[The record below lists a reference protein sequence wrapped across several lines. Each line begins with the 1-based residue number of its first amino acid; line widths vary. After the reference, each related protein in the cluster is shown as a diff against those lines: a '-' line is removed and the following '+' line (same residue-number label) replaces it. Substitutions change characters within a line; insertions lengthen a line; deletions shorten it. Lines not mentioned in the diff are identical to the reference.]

1 MYRSFTDRVLGGV
14 CGGLG
19 GLLRINSWWFRGA
32 FVALSIVT
40 LGAFA
45 LLYLALWL
53 AIPQESLTS
62 RQRGGSTF
70 LLLTIILTAATLIA
84 WISSI
89 SGGLRGAS
97 GENLLW
103 PGMLL
108 GVSVIFF
115 MRQVRG

>member
-19 GLLRINSWWFRGA
+19 GLLDVSAWWFRAA
-32 FVALSIVT
+32 FVALSIIT

-53 AIPQESLTS
+53 AIPQASPVG
-62 RQRGGSTF
+62 RQRGGSGF
-70 LLLTIILTAATLIA
+70 LLLTIILTVGTLIG
-84 WISSI
+84 WIASI
-89 SGGLRGAS
+89 GGSLRTAS
-97 GENLLW
+97 GESLFW

-108 GVSVIFF
+108 CVSVIFF
-115 MRQVRG
+115 LRQVRG

>member
-19 GLLRINSWWFRGA
+19 GLLKVNAWWFRAA

-40 LGAFA
+40 SGAFV

-53 AIPQESLTS
+53 AIPQESLVG

-70 LLLTIILTAATLIA
+70 LLVTIILTVAILIG
-84 WISSI
+84 WFLSL
-89 SGGLRGAS
+89 SGGLRTTS
-97 GENLLW
+97 GESLFW
-103 PGMLL
+103 PGILL
-108 GVSVIFF
+108 CLSVIFF
-115 MRQVRG
+115 LRQVRG